1 MSSSKVQAESPV
13 FIPKGNKLAFA
24 FEPATP
30 SPSAATSTMSAK
42 DIDIREC
49 SLIDRQMLATGQRIF
64 ICMGER
70 PIAEIP
76 RPLFTATSTNADLL
90 AGGLVKLPMDVDAHG
105 VSLLVDYLIEMIFE
119 PKETIEHLRMSN
131 KMSIYD
137 MLSVTAAANVL
148 GMRKYTDHI
157 YRKCEAYLR
166 RHLPTYEE
174 LDAVTFF
181 ANKHPR
187 LLRLLASENLAP
199 RVCGNT
205 IPDIADFVYYLS
217 HNHTLKNEIQYAIAK
232 HEEYLANRVR
242 LEKER
247 KDKDEALKRNE
258 RTKIQEER
266 AKVQARKLEEERAV
280 MDKMFWDQK
289 RAEAAE
295 DEKSVQAKLKLSVD
309 KRKFTAREKAHW
321 RRTRGTKLPKGC

>member
-1 MSSSKVQAESPV
+1 MASSQLRTESPV
-13 FIPKGNKLAFA
+13 FIPKGKKLAFA
-24 FEPATP
+24 FEPADHL
-30 SPSAATSTMSAK
+30 PSAATSTMSAK

-49 SLIDRQMLATGQRIF
+49 SLIDRQMLATGQRVF
-64 ICMGER
+64 VCMGER

-76 RPLFTATSTNADLL
+76 RPLFTATSTSADLL
-90 AGGLVKLPMDVDAHG
+90 ANGLIKLPMDVDAHG

-119 PKETIEHLRMSN
+119 PRETIKSLRMSN

-148 GMRKYTDHI
+148 GMKKYTDHI

-166 RHLPTYEE
+166 RNLPTYEE

-199 RVCGNT
+199 RMWENT
-205 IPDIADFVYYLS
+205 IPDTTDFVYYLS
-217 HNHTLKNEIQYAIAK
+217 HNHTLNDEIQYAVAK
-232 HEEYLANRVR
+232 REEYLSNNAR
-242 LEKER
+242 LQKEQ
-247 KDKDEALKRNE
+247 KDKLEALKRNE
-258 RTKIQEER
+258 RTKVQEEW
-266 AKVQARKLEEERAV
+266 AKVQARKHEEERVA
-280 MDKMFWDQK
+280 MEKMFWDQK
-289 RAEAAE
+289 KAEAAE
-295 DEKSVQAKLKLSVD
+295 DEKSVQAKLKLPVD